1 VFVPPPPVSA
11 PFAFI
16 SAFPG
21 YFLPPPPLLRP
32 IPVPGSLLAFVPLMV
47 VAIIGIVVTP
57 LAPAVI
63 IIMIL
68 GPRRRH

>member
-16 SAFPG
+16 GAFPG

-32 IPVPGSLLAFVPLMV
+32 IPVPRSLLAFVPLMV

-63 IIMIL
+63 VVVIL
-68 GPRRRH
+68 RQRNGH